1 MKNYKTFLYIGES
14 MKPLFKTGDL
24 VLLKDCNK
32 PKVGD
37 VIVFLKQDSKE
48 KIIHRVIKIS
58 KNSII
63 TKGDNNSLKDKET
76 INIKDVI
83 GKVLYIKRDNKLI
96 RIKRQLSIK
105 KYIFKI
111 LSLIYHFLERFNIFN
126 FIFLKLKIK
135 YFIYY
140 KGNKKELR
148 LFLKDILIARVDL
161 ENKRFLYVK
170 PPYRLVIPKNYI
182 FNFLNEVK

>member
-24 VLLKDCNK
+24 VLLKDCDK

-58 KNSII
+58 KDSII

-83 GKVLYIKRDNKLI
+83 GKVLCIKRDNKLI
-96 RIKRQLSIK
+96 RIKRQSSIK

-111 LSLIYHFLERFNIFN
+111 LSLIYHFLERF
-126 FIFLKLKIK
+126 K